1 MGARLMALTMTRT
14 RTQTTLTKLAMRV
27 AEVHG
32 ELEYLEE
39 VLAKEMPAEKRA
51 LLEARRLSV
60 MGHRDA
66 LYLTIRQ
73 FDPRIDP
80 AEIGVLGRSQR
91 KSEAKRLRL
100 NQG

>member
-1 MGARLMALTMTRT
+1 MALTMTRT
-14 RTQTTLTKLAMRV
+14 RTQTTLTKLAQRV

-39 VLAKEMPAEKRA
+39 VLAKEMPTEKRA
-51 LLEARRLSV
+51 VLEAKRLSV

-80 AEIGVLGRSQR
+80 AEIGAQAFTPGT
-91 KSEAKRLRL
+91 KNEAAVAASLL
-100 NQG
+100 NQML